1 MENFILLP
9 IQSTLISILLLFGC
23 YELGR
28 FISLKVKIQDTISKV
43 SILEFQYCSTGIVFL
58 LIVLFPITAFT
69 DYSKETLKITAFFL
83 SFLGVKFLF
92 FSKNIFKKIIEK
104 SKKEGDFFFYTL
116 IILFVLYFFLAL
128 APLTAA
134 DVLDYHSGVALNIL
148 RFGKYLLFPEWF
160 TGLQAGIGE
169 VLISLGFSIGAEQF
183 GSLVQF
189 VSILSIT
196 GIIIKKFDKN
206 YIFSS
211 KYLIVLIILTCPIL
225 IFLLSGNK
233 PQIFF
238 SSLIFLA
245 LSMSFSKINSRN
257 QFIKTFLIINIL
269 LCTSVMGKFS
279 FGLSAFLVW
288 IVSVINLINK
298 QNYKFIILIPL
309 LIFLFQFYP
318 FLLWKIE
325 NLGGTLIN
333 YVFSPFPL
341 HLPGYEN
348 FLNHNKGSQEIPFP
362 KFLIYTSLSRATEF
376 LGLNTL
382 LIIFLLFNFYKNKNI
397 IFIFV
402 ITFLFII
409 ISNLYASPSARYYL
423 DPILWSVLGISFL
436 KNIKLRKFFE
446 YLFYPQILAVI
457 IILLYSNYI
466 FLPGALNKE
475 NYLKVKNNYGYMYSG
490 ISWVNKNIPDEA
502 KVIIINRPIANY
514 KDFAVS
520 GGFNYFTNSEEAR
533 YYKKLIKNYKIDYL
547 VYLGNAP
554 DLMHLKNCV
563 GEIYKFREN
572 VGFHATRNPF
582 NTGSYYNAYI
592 FEFENNKLDT
602 C

>member
-1 MENFILLP
+1 
-9 IQSTLISILLLFGC
+9 
-23 YELGR
+23 
-28 FISLKVKIQDTISKV
+28 
-43 SILEFQYCSTGIVFL
+43 
-58 LIVLFPITAFT
+58 
-69 DYSKETLKITAFFL
+69 
-83 SFLGVKFLF
+83 
-92 FSKNIFKKIIEK
+92 
-104 SKKEGDFFFYTL
+104 
-116 IILFVLYFFLAL
+116 
-128 APLTAA
+128 
-134 DVLDYHSGVALNIL
+134 
-148 RFGKYLLFPEWF
+148 
-160 TGLQAGIGE
+160 
-169 VLISLGFSIGAEQF
+169 
-183 GSLVQF
+183 
-189 VSILSIT
+189 
-196 GIIIKKFDKN
+196 
-206 YIFSS
+206 
-211 KYLIVLIILTCPIL
+211 
-225 IFLLSGNK
+225 
-233 PQIFF
+233 
-238 SSLIFLA
+238 
-245 LSMSFSKINSRN
+245 
-257 QFIKTFLIINIL
+257 
-269 LCTSVMGKFS
+269 MGKFS

>member
-1 MENFILLP
+1 MENFILSP

-43 SILEFQYCSTGIVFL
+43 SILEFQYCSIGIVFL
-58 LIVLFPITAFT
+58 LIILFPITAFT
-69 DYSKETLKITAFFL
+69 DYSKETLKITAIFL
-83 SFLGVKFLF
+83 LFLGVKFLF
-92 FSKNIFKKIIEK
+92 LSKKIFKKIIDKLKNEA
-104 SKKEGDFFFYTL
+104 DPLFHTVIF
-116 IILFVLYFFLAL
+116 LFVLYFFLAL

-169 VLISLGFSIGAEQF
+169 VLISLGFSIGSEQF

-211 KYLIVLIILTCPIL
+211 KYLIVSIILTCPIL

-245 LSMSFSKINSRN
+245 LSMSFSKIDSRN

-288 IVSVINLINK
+288 IVSAINLINK

-325 NLGGTLIN
+325 NLGGTLVN

-402 ITFLFII
+402 ITFLFIV

-436 KNIKLRKFFE
+436 KNIKLSKFFE

-466 FLPGALNKE
+466 FLPGALIKE

-520 GGFNYFTNSEEAR
+520 GGFNYFTNSEEAK

-582 NTGSYYNAYI
+582 NKGSYYNAYI
-592 FEFENNKLDT
+592 FKFENNKLDT

>member
-69 DYSKETLKITAFFL
+69 DYSKETLKITAIFL

-490 ISWVNKNIPDEA
+490 ISWVNKNVPDEA

>member
-1 MENFILLP
+1 MENFILSP
-9 IQSTLISILLLFGC
+9 IQSTIISVLLLSGC
-23 YELGR
+23 YEFGK
-28 FISLKVKIQDTISKV
+28 FISSKVKLQDTLSKV
-43 SILEFQYCSTGIVFL
+43 SILEFQYCSIGIVFL
-58 LIVLFPITAFT
+58 LIILFPITAFT
-69 DYSKETLKITAFFL
+69 DFSKEAFKITAIFL
-83 SFLGVKFLF
+83 LFLGVKFLF
-92 FSKNIFKKIIEK
+92 FLKKNFKKILIK
-104 SKKEGDFFFYTL
+104 LKQNKDFFFYTAL
-116 IILFVLYFFLAL
+116 FLFVLYFFLAL

-160 TGLQAGIGE
+160 TGLQAGTGE
-169 VLISLGFSIGAEQF
+169 VLISLGFSIGSEQF

-189 VSILSIT
+189 VSIISIT

-211 KYLIVLIILTCPIL
+211 KYLIVSIILTCPIL

-245 LSMSFSKINSRN
+245 LSMGFSKIHSQN

-288 IVSVINLINK
+288 IVSAINLINK
-298 QNYKFIILIPL
+298 KNCKFIILIPVL
-309 LIFLFQFYP
+309 VFLFQFFP

-382 LIIFLLFNFYKNKNI
+382 LIIFLLLNFYKNKNI
-397 IFIFV
+397 FSIFI
-402 ITFLFII
+402 ISFLFITF
-409 ISNLYASPSARYYL
+409 SNLYASPSARYYL

-436 KNIKLRKFFE
+436 KNIKLSKFFE

-466 FLPGALNKE
+466 FLPGALMKE
-475 NYLKVKNNYGYMYSG
+475 NYLKVKNNYAYMYSG
-490 ISWVNKNIPDEA
+490 ISWANKNIPDEA
-502 KVIIINRPIANY
+502 RVIIINRPIANY

-520 GGFNYFTNSEEAR
+520 GGFNYFTNSEEAK
-533 YYKKLIKNYKIDYL
+533 YYKQLIKNYKIDYL

-563 GEIYKFREN
+563 GEIYKFKEN

-582 NTGSYYNAYI
+582 NKGSYYNAYI
-592 FEFENNKLDT
+592 FEFENNKLDK

>member
-490 ISWVNKNIPDEA
+490 ISWVNKNVPDEA